1 MELGLAH
8 KTVLVTGGASGLG
21 AAIGAAFVREGS
33 NLVVFDRAGA
43 QSAPGS
49 ETGGLFVQGDVTRS
63 EDIEQALVAARE
75 KFGGVDVLVN
85 NAGIWPST
93 RVVDMPDDEWQRTLL
108 VNLTGAFLFSKR
120 FVRDLL
126 AEKRPGVVVN
136 IVSPVAYQGSSNG
149 HSHYAA
155 SKAGLVS
162 FTRSLALEVAG
173 DGVRVVAV
181 APGVMHTQM
190 TAATLDDRGE
200 SYRKRIPIGRFV
212 TPQEVANVVVFM
224 SSGLASSVTGT
235 TIDATGGML
244 GF

>member
-1 MELGLAH
+1 
-8 KTVLVTGGASGLG
+8 
-21 AAIGAAFVREGS
+21 
-33 NLVVFDRAGA
+33 
-43 QSAPGS
+43 
-49 ETGGLFVQGDVTRS
+49 
-63 EDIEQALVAARE
+63 
-75 KFGGVDVLVN
+75 
-85 NAGIWPST
+85 
-93 RVVDMPDDEWQRTLL
+93 MPDDEWQRTLL

-149 HSHYAA
+149 PQPLRRVQGR
-155 SKAGLVS
+155 AGQFHPLPGPGS
-162 FTRSLALEVAG
+162 RR

-224 SSGLASSVTGT
+224 SSAWPAASPVPPSTLR
-235 TIDATGGML
+235 AEC
-244 GF
+244 